1 MQTRIFYVALS
12 LGLLPVALL
21 LSAGCVST
29 GGASTKSAVV
39 RPELTP
45 PVGDYY
51 PAQAKRLGL
60 TGRVGLEYSVD
71 TRGHAQNIVVTE
83 SAGHLL
89 DDHAKTYLSAVHFTI
104 PPDWSATGGP
114 EKRQRLGIIFDLTN
128 KPKVPRFED
137 DRVTVVIT
145 FNPGP

>member
-71 TRGHAQNIVVTE
+71 ARGHAQNIVVTE
-83 SAGHLL
+83 SYAGLL
-89 DDHAKTYLSAVHFTI
+89 VAAPLI
-104 PPDWSATGGP
+104 L
-114 EKRQRLGIIFDLTN
+114 LGIFLT
-128 KPKVPRFED
+128 RRWQLWRRASGRHIRQGDF
-137 DRVTVVIT
+137 
-145 FNPGP
+145 